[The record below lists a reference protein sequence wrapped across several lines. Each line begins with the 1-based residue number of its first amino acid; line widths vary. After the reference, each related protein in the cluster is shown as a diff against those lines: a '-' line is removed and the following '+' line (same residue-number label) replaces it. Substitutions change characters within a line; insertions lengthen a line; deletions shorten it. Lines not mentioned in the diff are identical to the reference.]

1 MKRSINNG
9 YIALMTVI
17 LMGAIVSAI
26 TVTLLT
32 LSIVY
37 NKNSITY
44 MKQQTA
50 RNYTD
55 SCAEE
60 ALRII
65 RTKVYT
71 GSGTI
76 DINGDSINDCT
87 YVISGTQ
94 PNLIILTEIIPSPA
108 DGPKRKVQITTT
120 AVSPKIIL
128 SSWNEIP

>member
-1 MKRSINNG
+1 MNKSNNG

-50 RNYTD
+50 RNYSD

-71 GSGTI
+71 GSGSL
-76 DINGDSINDCT
+76 DINGDSVNDCN
-87 YVISGTQ
+87 YIISGTQ
-94 PNLIILTEIIPSPA
+94 PNLTINTENIPSPA
-108 DGPKRKVQITTT
+108 DGPKRKLQIVTT
-120 AVSPKIIL
+120 AVLPKIIIL
-128 SSWNEIP
+128 SWNEIP

>member
-1 MKRSINNG
+1 MKKFYDSG

-26 TVTLLT
+26 TFTLLT

-37 NKNSITY
+37 NKNSITSI
-44 MKQQTA
+44 KLQTA
-50 RNYTD
+50 RNYSE

-65 RTKVYT
+65 RTKTYT
-71 GSGTI
+71 GSGSF
-76 DINGDSINDCT
+76 DVNGDAIDDCS
-87 YVISGTQ
+87 YSISGTQ
-94 PNLIILTEIIPSPA
+94 PNLTINAENIPQPN
-108 DGPKRKVQITTT
+108 DGPKRKIQIVTS

-128 SSWNEIP
+128 TSWTEVP